1 MANPVLEAVG
11 KDKLEI
17 ANRYI
22 FDYNKNGKVEK
33 LEGLLL
39 AIRPNLKF
47 ITLGLNPIKITD
59 GSTGKVSNFRK
70 ERRGY
75 NMMLPEMG
83 GRRRSRRNKS
93 RARKSRRRHR

>member
-1 MANPVLEAVG
+1 MAKPVVEAVG

-17 ANRYI
+17 GNRYY
-22 FDYNKNGKVEK
+22 FDYDKNGKVEK
-33 LEGLLL
+33 LGGFLL
-39 AIRPNLKF
+39 ANTPNLKF
-47 ITLGLNPIKITD
+47 MTTGFNPILIID

-70 ERRGY
+70 DYRTR
-75 NMMLPEMG
+75 G